1 MKNTVEEPSREKW
14 ARFRFSV
21 IAPLLAAPPCK
32 GEVRAALRELVEK
45 TFRHPVTGA
54 PVRFGLSTLERWYHK
69 ARDATDPVGELRQ
82 RPRSDRGEHRSLGL
96 LLRQRIRQLYDEHP
110 SWSYRLIYDNLRALA
125 ESEPEP
131 APELELE
138 AVPSYA
144 VVRRWMKANGLFRK
158 KRRRPRRPTAGSV
171 LAEERLRTLE
181 VRSFE
186 VEYVGGLWHTDF
198 HSGSLPVL
206 TREGQWIYPQLLG
219 VLDDC
224 SRLGCH
230 LQWYLRETAENLAHG
245 LSQAFQK
252 WGLPRALMSDRGGA
266 ETAAELEEGLLE
278 LGVVHELTLP
288 YSPYQ
293 NAKQE
298 ILWATV
304 EGRLLAMLEGVEEL
318 TLELL
323 NEATLAFV
331 ELEYN
336 RKTHSELGRSPL
348 ETFLDGTTVLRDCPS
363 SDELRRCFRRKA
375 TRTQRRSDGT
385 ISVEGV
391 RFEVPS
397 RFRHLEKLPI
407 RYTSWNLSSVDLVDE
422 DQKLPLA
429 TLYPLNKTRNANA
442 ERRALEPVQ
451 TVSAS
456 EPAQARASG
465 IAPLLKK
472 LLADYAASGLPPAYL
487 PKMEDPS

>member
-1 MKNTVEEPSREKW
+1 MKNTVEASSREKW

-21 IAPLLAAPPCK
+21 IAPLLAAPPFK
-32 GEVRAALRELVEK
+32 GEVRAALRELMEK
-45 TFRHPVTGA
+45 TFRHPVTGE

-69 ARDATDPVGELRQ
+69 ARQATDPVGELRQ

-96 LLRQRIRQLYDEHP
+96 LVRQRIRQLYDEHP

-125 ESEPEP
+125 ESEPE
-131 APELELE
+131 LG

-144 VVRRWMKANGLFRK
+144 VVRRWMKANGLLRK

-171 LAEERLRTLE
+171 LADERLRTLE
-181 VRSFE
+181 VRSYE

-206 TREGQWIYPQLLG
+206 LREGRWVYPQLLG
-219 VLDDC
+219 VLDDR
-224 SRLGCH
+224 SRLCCH
-230 LQWYLRETAENLAHG
+230 VQWCLRETAENFTHG

-252 WGLPRALMSDRGGA
+252 WGLPRALMSDNGGA
-266 ETAAELEEGLLE
+266 ETASEIEHGLVE
-278 LGVVHELTLP
+278 LGVLHELTLP

-298 ILWATV
+298 VFWATI

-323 NEATLAFV
+323 NESTLAFV

-336 RKTHSELGRSPL
+336 RKAHSELGCSPL
-348 ETFLDGTTVLRDCPS
+348 ERFLGEKSVLRECPS
-363 SDELRRCFRRKA
+363 SDELRRRFRRKA

-385 ISVEGV
+385 VSVEGV

-397 RFRHLEKLPI
+397 RFRHLDKLPI
-407 RYTSWNLSSVDLVDE
+407 RYASWNLSSVDLVDE
-422 DQKLPLA
+422 DNKVALA
-429 TLYPLNKTRNANA
+429 TLYPLNKTRNASA
-442 ERRALEPVQ
+442 ERRALGPVPA
-451 TVSAS
+451 AS
-456 EPAQARASG
+456 EPTPASG
-465 IAPLLKK
+465 MAPLLKK
-472 LLADYAASGLPPAYL
+472 RLADYAALGLPPAYL
-487 PKMEDPS
+487 PKTEDEP

>member
-1 MKNTVEEPSREKW
+1 MKNAIEEPSREKW

-21 IAPLLAAPPCK
+21 IAPLLAAPPPK
-32 GEVRAALRELVEK
+32 GEVRAALRELVER
-45 TFRHPVTGA
+45 TFRQPVTGE
-54 PVRFGLSTLERWYHK
+54 PVRFGFSTLERWYHK
-69 ARDATDPVGELRQ
+69 ARQATDPVGELRH
-82 RPRSDRGEHRSLGL
+82 RRRSDRGEHRSLGL
-96 LLRQRIRQLYDEHP
+96 LLRQRIRSLYEEHP
-110 SWSYRLIYDNLRALA
+110 SWSYRLLHENLCALA
-125 ESEPEP
+125 QSEPQLGE
-131 APELELE
+131 
-138 AVPSYA
+138 VPSYA
-144 VVRRWMKANGLFRK
+144 VVRRWMKSNGLFRK
-158 KRRRPRRPTAGSV
+158 KRRRPRRPTAGSL

-206 TREGQWIYPQLLG
+206 TREGQWVYPQLLG

-266 ETAAELEEGLLE
+266 ETAAELEQGLLD

-298 ILWATV
+298 ILWATI

-336 RKTHSELGRSPL
+336 RKPHSELGRSPL
-348 ETFLDGTTVLRDCPS
+348 ETFLDGKSVLRDCPS

-375 TRTQRRSDGT
+375 MRTQRRSDGT

-397 RFRHLEKLPI
+397 RFRHLEKVPI

-429 TLYPLNKTRNANA
+429 TLYPLNKIRNANA

-451 TVSAS
+451 TAS
-456 EPAQARASG
+456 EPARASG
-465 IAPLLKK
+465 MAPLLKK
-472 LLADYAASGLPPAYL
+472 LIADYAASGLPPAYL
-487 PKMEDPS
+487 PKTEDES

>member
-1 MKNTVEEPSREKW
+1 MKNAIEEPSREKW

-21 IAPLLAAPPCK
+21 IAPLLAAPPPK
-32 GEVRAALRELVEK
+32 GEVRAALRELVEQ
-45 TFRHPVTGA
+45 TFRHPVTGE
-54 PVRFGLSTLERWYHK
+54 PVRFGFSTLERWYHK
-69 ARDATDPVGELRQ
+69 ARQATDPVGELRQ

-96 LLRQRIRQLYDEHP
+96 LLRQRIRRLYEEHP
-110 SWSYRLIYDNLRALA
+110 SWSYRLLHENLCAIA
-125 ESEPEP
+125 ESEPELG
-131 APELELE
+131 E
-138 AVPSYA
+138 VPSYA
-144 VVRRWMKANGLFRK
+144 VVRRWMKSNGLFRK
-158 KRRRPRRPTAGSV
+158 KRRRPRRPTAGSL
-171 LAEERLRTLE
+171 LAEQRLRTLE

-206 TREGQWIYPQLLG
+206 TREGQWVYPQLLG

-298 ILWATV
+298 ILWATI

-336 RKTHSELGRSPL
+336 RKLHSELRCSPL
-348 ETFLDGTTVLRDCPS
+348 ETFLDGKSVLRACPS

-375 TRTQRRSDGT
+375 MRTQRRSDGT

-397 RFRHLEKLPI
+397 RFRHFEKVPI

-429 TLYPLNKTRNANA
+429 TLYPVNKIRNANA

-451 TVSAS
+451 TVSETAH
-456 EPAQARASG
+456 ARASG
-465 IAPLLKK
+465 MAPLLKK
-472 LLADYAASGLPPAYL
+472 LLGDYAASGLPPAYL
-487 PKMEDPS
+487 PKTEDQS

>member
-1 MKNTVEEPSREKW
+1 MKTTVEEPSREKW

-21 IAPLLAAPPCK
+21 IAPLLAAPPSK

-45 TFRHPVTGA
+45 TFRHPVTGE

-69 ARDATDPVGELRQ
+69 ARQATDPVGELRQ
-82 RPRSDRGEHRSLGL
+82 RRRSDRGEHRSLGL
-96 LLRQRIRQLYDEHP
+96 LLRQRIRQLYDEHS

-125 ESEPEP
+125 EGEPE
-131 APELELE
+131 LG

-144 VVRRWMKANGLFRK
+144 VVRRWMKANGLLRR
-158 KRRRPRRPTAGSV
+158 KRRRPRRPSAGSL
-171 LAEERLRTLE
+171 LADERLRTLE
-181 VRSFE
+181 VRSYE

-206 TREGQWIYPQLLG
+206 LREGRWVYPQLLG
-219 VLDDC
+219 VLDDR
-224 SRLGCH
+224 SRLCCH
-230 LQWYLRETAENLAHG
+230 VQWYLRETAENFSHG

-252 WGLPRALMSDRGGA
+252 WGLPRALMSDNGGA
-266 ETAAELEEGLLE
+266 ETASEIEHGLVE

-298 ILWATV
+298 VFWATI

-331 ELEYN
+331 EFEYN
-336 RKTHSELGRSPL
+336 RKPHSELGCSPL
-348 ETFLDGTTVLRDCPS
+348 EKFLGDKSVLRDCPS
-363 SDELRRCFRRKA
+363 SDELRCCFRRKA

-385 ISVEGV
+385 LSVEGV

-407 RYTSWNLSSVDLVDE
+407 RYASWNLSSVDLVDE
-422 DQKLPLA
+422 DNKVALA
-429 TLYPLNKTRNANA
+429 TLYPLNKTRNASA

-451 TVSAS
+451 TAS
-456 EPAQARASG
+456 DPTPASG

-472 LLADYAASGLPPAYL
+472 RLADYAALGLPPAYL
-487 PKMEDPS
+487 PKTEDEP